1 MNPLPVFWFLIL
13 ALVATTLIV
22 LVWPLVRTRPRD
34 PAPDEGEAT
43 TAVLR
48 DQRRQLDAD
57 HQAGLLS
64 DEERARAHEELVAR
78 LGTELKDAP
87 PRAVEAPS
95 RLPWL
100 AALMLVALL
109 PAVAIVTYFLL
120 GTPDAVRSASQDRPH
135 AVSQE
140 QMAAMVETLAA
151 RMRANPDD
159 PNGWLLLARSYTA
172 LGRFRE
178 AAQAYAEAAQ
188 RVPEDAQLYA
198 DWADALAMA
207 QGRTLA
213 GEPTQLIERAL
224 KVDPRNRKALALD
237 GTVKLERGDLAGA
250 LAQWRTLRT
259 LVPEGTEEAQRVDAV
274 IAEIEERQAQ
284 AGGAPASGRAASTK
298 SNPSVGASP
307 GTDTKPSV
315 GPATSPGPK
324 PSVATT
330 RTDTRPSVGA
340 STGGA
345 VSGRVELA
353 PALKGKLAAGDTLFV
368 FARAAQGPRMP
379 LAVLRVPAAEL
390 PRAFT
395 LDDTMAMSP
404 AMKLSTAGDVVI
416 EARVSKSGNAAAQPG
431 DLRGTSGVVQPGT
444 ANIRIVIGDVVP

>member
-87 PRAVEAPS
+87 PRAVDAPS

-120 GTPDAVRSASQDRPH
+120 GTPAAVRSASQDQPH

-188 RVPEDAQLYA
+188 RIPEDAQLYA

-237 GTVKLERGDLAGA
+237 ATVKLERGDLAGA

-274 IAEIEERQAQ
+274 ITEVEERQAQ
-284 AGGAPASGRAASTK
+284 AGGAPASGRAASTT
-298 SNPSVGASP
+298 SRPSVGASA
-307 GTDTKPSV
+307 GTDMKPSV
-315 GPATSPGPK
+315 GAATSPGPK
-324 PSVATT
+324 
-330 RTDTRPSVGA
+330 PSVGA

-368 FARAAQGPRMP
+368 FARAANGPRMP

-404 AMKLSTAGDVVI
+404 AMKLSAAGEVVI
-416 EARVSKSGNAAAQPG
+416 EARVSKSGTAAAQPG
-431 DLRGTSGVVQPGT
+431 DLRGTSGIVQPGT